1 MDLPEPERAETLL
14 GGLGNEG
21 LVVRVGN
28 TVRRPIGP
36 WTPAVHSLLR
46 HLEFVGFEGAPRVVG
61 LDDDAEILTFVPGD
75 VALPPFPPWSASD
88 ELLISVAELQHRYHD
103 AVADFRPAANAVWGH
118 GRAPEQYT
126 GSLVCHNDL
135 CLENVVVRD
144 GRAIGFIDFDFAAP
158 VDPVWDIAIALRHW
172 APMWDPRDL
181 GEHHAGLDK
190 VERCRQFF
198 DTHRLHHRERIRTLN
213 ALLAF
218 SDRAL
223 VFVRTQAESGHT
235 GHRAQWDAGYE
246 AKNRRAHAWVAANRR
261 ALSGG

>member
-1 MDLPEPERAETLL
+1 MDVPEPDCTETLL

-21 LVVRVGN
+21 RVVRVGN

-36 WTPAVHSLLR
+36 WTPAVHALLR
-46 HLEFVGFEGAPRVVG
+46 HLESVGFEGAPRVVG
-61 LDDDAEILTFVPGD
+61 LDDDAEILTFVPGE
-75 VALPPFPPWSASD
+75 VAIPPFPLWSASD
-88 ELLISVAELQHRYHD
+88 ELLVSVALLQHRYHA
-103 AVADFRPAANAVWGH
+103 AVADFRPAANAIWGD
-118 GRAPEQYT
+118 GPAPDDDA

-135 CLENVVVRD
+135 CLENVVVRA
-144 GRAIGFIDFDFAAP
+144 GRAIGFIDFDFAGP

-172 APMWDPRDL
+172 VPMWDPADL

-190 VERCRQFF
+190 VERCRRFF
-198 DTHRLHHRERIRTLN
+198 DAHRLHRHERIRALD

-223 VFVRTQAESGHT
+223 HFVRTQAEFGHT

-246 AKNRRAHAWVAANRR
+246 AKNRRAHAWVTNNRE